1 MSGVSSSANPE
12 SVSRP
17 IRTMSESTSTLESKL
32 RTLPTQPG
40 VYLMKDAEGTII
52 YVGKAKSLRARVRS
66 YFQGGAQHGI
76 KTREMVRRV
85 DDVDTIVVR
94 TEAEALILEN
104 NLIKENRPRFN
115 INLKDDKT
123 YPYIKVTDEAFP
135 RVFVTRTLRRDGG
148 RYFGPYTDVRRMRQS
163 LELVKKLYT
172 VRSCRYNL
180 PREVPARPCLDY
192 HIGRCKAPCVALQ
205 TPDDYGQMVEE
216 IVQVLSGHTRLVAR
230 RLQAEMQTCALEMNF
245 ERAAELRD
253 AIGQLEALERKQQ
266 VVDVS
271 GSDRD
276 VVGFARDGSEA
287 CGVVLQIREGKLLG
301 REAQFLTNLADAPD
315 EAALS
320 AFATRL
326 YADRVTRDPESVPGE
341 IIFPMDF
348 DDRGVLEEL
357 LREAAGKAVRLKWPQ
372 RGEKVQLVALA
383 DQNARHLFEER
394 KLMGNAAAER
404 APDALYELQE
414 VLELPMVPRT
424 MVCFDISHTQG
435 SETVASAVFF
445 ENGEPAKGEYR
456 KLKIRGEWGND
467 DFASMHEAVTRW
479 FRRRVE
485 EGKPLP
491 ELAVIDGGK
500 GQLSAARK
508 ALEEI
513 DLPQQSVV
521 GLAKK
526 EEELFLPGRSES
538 IRLPRRS
545 PALRLVQRIRDEAH
559 RFAVTYNRKLR
570 TKRTIRSE
578 LSTIPGVGPSRQK
591 QLLERF
597 GSFRGVAA
605 ASEAEIAAIPGFG
618 PSLARKVLEAVRGPA
633 TPASGAGDAAA

>member
-1 MSGVSSSANPE
+1 MSGVSSGADPE
-12 SVSRP
+12 SVSRS
-17 IRTMSESTSTLESKL
+17 IRTMSDSPSTLESKL

-85 DDVDTIVVR
+85 DDVDTFVVR

-135 RVFVTRTLRRDGG
+135 RVFVTRTLRRDGS

-180 PREVPARPCLDY
+180 PTDVPPRPCLDY

-205 TPDDYGQMVEE
+205 TPDEYGSMVEE

-253 AIGQLEALERKQQ
+253 AIGQLQALERKQQ
-266 VVDVS
+266 VVDVT

-301 REAQFLTNLADAPD
+301 REAQFLTNLGDDTD

-326 YADRVTRDPESVPGE
+326 YADRVTRDPDSVPGE

-500 GQLSAARK
+500 GQLGAARK

-513 DLPQQSVV
+513 DLPQQSIV

-526 EEELFLPGRSES
+526 EEELFLPGRSDS

-597 GSFRGVAA
+597 GSYRGVVAA
-605 ASEAEIAAIPGFG
+605 AEADIAAIPGFG
-618 PSLARKVLEAVRGPA
+618 PALARKVVEAVRPA
-633 TPASGAGDAAA
+633 PAAPSPGGV

>member
-1 MSGVSSSANPE
+1 MSGVSSGADPE
-12 SVSRP
+12 SVSRS
-17 IRTMSESTSTLESKL
+17 IRTMSERTSTLESKL

-85 DDVDTIVVR
+85 DDVDTFVVR

-115 INLKDDKT
+115 ISLKDDKT

-135 RVFVTRTLRRDGG
+135 RVFVTRTLRRDGS

-180 PREVPARPCLDY
+180 PSDVPPRPCLDY

-205 TPDDYGQMVEE
+205 TPDDYGSMVEE

-230 RLQAEMQTCALEMNF
+230 RLRAEMQTCALEMNF

-266 VVDVS
+266 VVDVT

-301 REAQFLTNLADAPD
+301 REAQFLTNLGDDTD

-479 FRRRVE
+479 FRRRLE

-500 GQLSAARK
+500 GQLGAARK

-513 DLPQQSVV
+513 DLPQQSIV

-578 LSTIPGVGPSRQK
+578 LATIPGVGPSRQK
-591 QLLERF
+591 LLLERF
-597 GSFRGVAA
+597 GSYRGVVAA
-605 ASEAEIAAIPGFG
+605 AEADIAAIPGFG
-618 PSLARKVLEAVRGPA
+618 PALARKVVEAVRPSPGVA
-633 TPASGAGDAAA
+633 

>member
-1 MSGVSSSANPE
+1 
-12 SVSRP
+12 
-17 IRTMSESTSTLESKL
+17 MSESPSTLESKL

-123 YPYIKVTDEAFP
+123 YPYIKVTNEAFP

-180 PREVPARPCLDY
+180 PSDVPARPCLDY

-205 TPDDYGQMVEE
+205 TPDDYGSMVEE

-253 AIGQLEALERKQQ
+253 AIGQLQALERKQQ

-301 REAQFLTNLADAPD
+301 REAQFLTNLADETD

-326 YADRVTRDPESVPGE
+326 FADRVTRDPESVPGE

-500 GQLSAARK
+500 GQLGAARK

-526 EEELFLPGRSES
+526 EEELFLPGRSDS

-597 GSFRGVAA
+597 GSYRGVVAA
-605 ASEAEIAAIPGFG
+605 AEADIAAIPGFG
-618 PSLARKVLEAVRGPA
+618 PALARKVVEAVRPA
-633 TPASGAGDAAA
+633 PEPSPGAA